1 MEIDEEK
8 LSNQL
13 MEIEYIRKE
22 LENYINVLNNLQA
35 TQDNIARALD
45 GFTSLKSNKEILIPY
60 AQDIF
65 IKGNITD
72 LDTALVGIGSN
83 VFKSFSL
90 KVLKEKLESDFKEVN
105 ENINSI
111 AQTIQALQERGT
123 KLEEDANKL
132 YESYQNSLR

>member
-13 MEIEYIRKE
+13 MEIEYIRRE
-22 LENYINVLNNLQA
+22 LENYINVLNNLQI

-45 GFTSLKSNKEILIPY
+45 GLSSLKGNSDVLLPY

-65 IKGNITD
+65 IRGKVNELNNAI
-72 LDTALVGIGSN
+72 VGIGSN
-83 VFKSFSL
+83 IFKSFSFKEL
-90 KVLKEKLESDFKEVN
+90 KSKLENDFKEVSA
-105 ENINSI
+105 NINSI

-123 KLEEDANKL
+123 KLEEEANKL
-132 YESYQNSLR
+132 YESHQNSLR

>member
-13 MEIEYIRKE
+13 MEIEYIRRE
-22 LENYINVLNNLQA
+22 LENYINVLNNLQV

-45 GFTSLKSNKEILIPY
+45 GLNSLKENSDVLIPY

-65 IKGNITD
+65 IKGNINK
-72 LDTALVGIGSN
+72 LDSAIVGIGSN
-83 VFKSFSL
+83 IFKSFSFKEL
-90 KVLKEKLESDFKEVN
+90 KSKLESDFKEVSA
-105 ENINSI
+105 NISSI
-111 AQTIQALQERGT
+111 AKTIQVLQERGT
-123 KLEEDANKL
+123 KLEEEANKL

>member
-8 LSNQL
+8 LSSQL
-13 MEIEYIRKE
+13 MEIEYIRRE
-22 LENYINVLNNLQA
+22 LENYINALNNLQA

-45 GFTSLKSNKEILIPY
+45 GLTSLKGNSDVLIPY

-65 IKGNITD
+65 IRGRVNE
-72 LDTALVGIGSN
+72 LDKAIVSIGSN
-83 VFKSFSL
+83 IFKSFSFKKL
-90 KVLKEKLESDFKEVN
+90 KGKLEGDFREVSS
-105 ENINSI
+105 NINSI
-111 AQTIQALQERGT
+111 AQTIQALQERGA

>member
-13 MEIEYIRKE
+13 MEIEYIRRE
-22 LENYINVLNNLQA
+22 LENYVNALNSLQA

-45 GFTSLKSNKEILIPY
+45 GLSGLKSNNDILIPY

-65 IKGNITD
+65 IKGMIKEV
-72 LDTALVGIGSN
+72 DTALVGIGSG
-83 VFKSFSL
+83 VFKSFSFKEL
-90 KVLKEKLESDFKEVN
+90 KDKLEKDFSEVS

-111 AQTIQALQERGT
+111 ANTIQSLQERGA
-123 KLEEDANKL
+123 KLEEEANKL
-132 YESYQNSLR
+132 YESYQSSLR

>member
-13 MEIEYIRKE
+13 MEIEYIRRE
-22 LENYINVLNNLQA
+22 LENYINVLNNLQI

-45 GFTSLKSNKEILIPY
+45 GLNSLKENSNVLLPY

-65 IKGNITD
+65 IRGKINELND
-72 LDTALVGIGSN
+72 AVVGIGSN
-83 VFKSFSL
+83 IFKSFSFKEL
-90 KVLKEKLESDFKEVN
+90 KSKLENDFKEVSA
-105 ENINSI
+105 NITSI
-111 AQTIQALQERGT
+111 AQTIQVLQERGT
-123 KLEEDANKL
+123 KLEDEANKL

>member
-90 KVLKEKLESDFKEVN
+90 KELKEKLESDFKEVN

>member
-13 MEIEYIRKE
+13 MEIEYIRRE
-22 LENYINVLNNLQA
+22 LENYINVLNNLQV

-45 GFTSLKSNKEILIPY
+45 GLNSLKENSDVLLPY

-65 IKGNITD
+65 IRGKVNELNDAI
-72 LDTALVGIGSN
+72 VGIGSN
-83 VFKSFSL
+83 IFKSFSFKDL
-90 KVLKEKLESDFKEVN
+90 KSKLENDFKEVSA
-105 ENINSI
+105 NISSI

-123 KLEEDANKL
+123 KLEEEANKL

>member
-90 KVLKEKLESDFKEVN
+90 KELKEKLESDFKEVS

-111 AQTIQALQERGT
+111 AQTIQTLQERGA

>member
-13 MEIEYIRKE
+13 MEIEYIRGE
-22 LENYINVLNNLQA
+22 LENYITALNNLQA

-45 GFTSLKSNKEILIPY
+45 GLSSLKGNSEVLIPY

-65 IKGNITD
+65 IKGNIKN
-72 LDTALVGIGSN
+72 LDKAIIGIGSN
-83 VFKSFSL
+83 IFKSLSFDEL
-90 KVLKEKLESDFKEVN
+90 KTRLENDFKEIT

-111 AQTIQALQERGT
+111 SQTIQTLQERGA
-123 KLEEDANKL
+123 KLEEEANKL
-132 YESYQNSLR
+132 YEGYQNSLK

>member
-13 MEIEYIRKE
+13 MEIEYIRRE
-22 LENYINVLNNLQA
+22 LENYINVLNNLQI

-45 GFTSLKSNKEILIPY
+45 GLNSLKGNSDVLLPY

-65 IKGNITD
+65 IRGKVNELNDAI
-72 LDTALVGIGSN
+72 VGIGSN
-83 VFKSFSL
+83 IFKSFSFKEL
-90 KVLKEKLESDFKEVN
+90 KSKLENDFKEVSS
-105 ENINSI
+105 NINSI
-111 AQTIQALQERGT
+111 AQTIQTLQDRGT

>member
-13 MEIEYIRKE
+13 MEIEYIRRE
-22 LENYINVLNNLQA
+22 LENYINVLNNLQI

-45 GFTSLKSNKEILIPY
+45 GLNSLKENSNVLLPY

-65 IKGNITD
+65 IRGKINELNDAI
-72 LDTALVGIGSN
+72 VGIGSN
-83 VFKSFSL
+83 IFKSSSFKEL
-90 KVLKEKLESDFKEVN
+90 KSKLENDFKEVSA
-105 ENINSI
+105 NITSI
-111 AQTIQALQERGT
+111 AQTIQVLQERGT
-123 KLEEDANKL
+123 KLEDEANKL